1 MVFQVYI
8 ITLINNS
15 KIITIMY
22 IDDVDE
28 QLREMANIDACSERE
43 KYVVLVMDEM
53 NIQSDLVYDKH
64 NGKCCVSLLLWLL

>member
-1 MVFQVYI
+1 
-8 ITLINNS
+8 
-15 KIITIMY
+15 MY

-28 QLREMANIDACSERE
+28 QLREMANIDPCSERE

-64 NGKCCVSLLLWLL
+64 NGKCHVFLLLWLL